1 MPAKL
6 SDVSD
11 DAVMP
16 DPSLVPPTKSATKP
30 VTSPLAKD
38 SKPLK
43 TTVPVVSTPG
53 DDLARKGDFRG
64 AAADFVKQ
72 LAEKPD
78 DSSTFIR
85 LGILQAEMGDAEAY
99 RAHCHALLGKYGQNA
114 DVRSIRGLSKIC
126 LLAPLPEAD
135 TRIAAELA
143 DLALSK
149 TTEPRVIA
157 QALLGK
163 GLAEYR
169 EGHYPE
175 AVQWME
181 KAIASPSEA
190 SPTSARNVSG
200 AAYAI
205 VAAACHKLHEPDKA
219 REALFQATEGLKGK
233 WLSPDMTDLGDH
245 WQDVVIAHL
254 LLREAED
261 LLAEKPAADAK
272 STKPD

>member
-1 MPAKL
+1 M
-6 SDVSD
+6 
-11 DAVMP
+11 
-16 DPSLVPPTKSATKP
+16 
-30 VTSPLAKD
+30 
-38 SKPLK
+38 
-43 TTVPVVSTPG
+43 STPG
-53 DDLARKGDFRG
+53 DDLVRKGDFHG

-99 RAHCHALLGKYGQNA
+99 RSHCHALLGKSDPNA
-114 DVRSIRGLSKIC
+114 DVRSIRGLSKLC

-135 TRIAAELA
+135 TRIAVGLA

-149 TTEPRVIA
+149 TTESRVIA

-169 EGHYPE
+169 GGHYPE
-175 AVQWME
+175 AIQWME
-181 KAIASPSEA
+181 KAIASPSES

-205 VAAACHKLHEPDKA
+205 VAAACYKLHEPDKA

-245 WQDVVIAHL
+245 WQDVVVAHL
-254 LLREAED
+254 LLREARICWPKSRPRTRNLQSPIDGSQSGYGFAPPQASLREFR
-261 LLAEKPAADAK
+261 LSRSISESKRAAFCLN
-272 STKPD
+272 PENIWIL